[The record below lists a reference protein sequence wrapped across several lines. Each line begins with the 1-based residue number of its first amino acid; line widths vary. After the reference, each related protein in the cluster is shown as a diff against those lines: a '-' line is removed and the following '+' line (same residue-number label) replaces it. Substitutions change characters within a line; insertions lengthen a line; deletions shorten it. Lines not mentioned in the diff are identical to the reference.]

1 MGKLID
7 GTTVVP
13 MRLVPINLLFDLFS
27 NAPLWSL
34 FSLCVRIFEFV
45 FLRIFGVVLRQ
56 HREMRVRPDALA

>member
-1 MGKLID
+1 MGKQID

-34 FSLCVRIFEFV
+34 FSLCVRINEFV
-45 FLRIFGVVLRQ
+45 SLGMFGVVLR
-56 HREMRVRPDALA
+56 HSIFLNLCF